1 MRLTNQPKEKKGIR
15 VKSDTTKLKNE
26 NILKTFRL
34 QSLCI
39 PQGEGGGTFWGDLKV
54 FGKGQ
59 GGFTK
64 ILDRRR
70 VKNNLRA
77 KYTETDRE
85 VKGSI
90 KADKR
95 KWTQNI
101 ADEAEEA
108 AKNQQIKTLYVL
120 TKMLC
125 NERSRQS

>member
-1 MRLTNQPKEKKGIR
+1 MYTAGRG
-15 VKSDTTKLKNE
+15 
-26 NILKTFRL
+26 
-34 QSLCI
+34 
-39 PQGEGGGTFWGDLKV
+39 GGGGGTFWGDLKV

-77 KYTETDRE
+77 KYRETDRE

-95 KWTQNI
+95 KWT
-101 ADEAEEA
+101 
-108 AKNQQIKTLYVL
+108 
-120 TKMLC
+120 
-125 NERSRQS
+125 